1 LNNAYFCKQQKSVNL
16 KLKLMKK
23 ANIFLAMAI
32 ASVIFASTAISQPV
46 SEAFQET
53 PSTTFYT
60 SVNVSTDFETTV
72 ENVKAALKT
81 QGFGVVSEI
90 NMQEKLKKGANKDIP
105 KYVILGA
112 CNPEG
117 AYKALQVEENIGV
130 ILPCNVIVRE
140 TKEGGVVVA
149 AVNPLVTMKST
160 GKEDLKPLAEDIAGK
175 LKNVI
180 NSLK

>member
-1 LNNAYFCKQQKSVNL
+1 
-16 KLKLMKK
+16 MKK
-23 ANIFLAMAI
+23 ALFTTFMAI
-32 ASVIFASTAISQPV
+32 LVIAATKTSFSQSG
-46 SEAFQET
+46 SENFKDT

-60 SVNVSTDFETTV
+60 LKEVSTDFETTL
-72 ENVKAALKT
+72 ENVKTALKT

-140 TKEGGVVVA
+140 DNKGKVFVA
-149 AVNPLVTMKST
+149 AVNPLVTMKAT
-160 GKEDLKPLAEDIAGK
+160 GEEDLKPLAEEIADK
-175 LKNVI
+175 LKAVI
-180 NSLK
+180 NSLQ

>member
-1 LNNAYFCKQQKSVNL
+1 MFVAIVSF
-16 KLKLMKK
+16 
-23 ANIFLAMAI
+23 AI
-32 ASVIFASTAISQPV
+32 AKPMYSQVV
-46 SEAFQET
+46 SEAFQNT
-53 PSTTFYT
+53 PSTTFYNL
-60 SVNVSTDFETTV
+60 VEVSTDFETTL
-72 ENVKAALKT
+72 ENVKAELKK

-90 NMQEKLKKGANKDIP
+90 NMQEKLKNGANKDIP

-117 AYKALQVEENIGV
+117 AFKALQVEENIGV

-149 AVNPLVTMKST
+149 AVNPLVTMKAT
-160 GKEDLKPLAEDIAGK
+160 GEEDLKPLAEEIAGK
-175 LKNVI
+175 LKKVL

>member
-1 LNNAYFCKQQKSVNL
+1 
-16 KLKLMKK
+16 MKK
-23 ANIFLAMAI
+23 ALFVLIAI
-32 ASVIFASTAISQPV
+32 TTVFFWKPVFSQST
-46 SEAFQET
+46 SEAFQDT

-60 SVNVSTDFETTV
+60 TVEVKTDFETTV
-72 ENVKAALKT
+72 ENVKAELKK

-117 AYKALQVEENIGV
+117 AYKALQLEENIGV

-140 TKEGGVVVA
+140 TKAGGVIVA
-149 AVNPLVTMKST
+149 AVNPLVTMKAT
-160 GKEDLKPLAEDIAGK
+160 GIEDLKPLAEEIAGK
-175 LKNVI
+175 LKKVI
-180 NSLK
+180 DSLK

>member
-1 LNNAYFCKQQKSVNL
+1 
-16 KLKLMKK
+16 MKK
-23 ANIFLAMAI
+23 
-32 ASVIFASTAISQPV
+32 
-46 SEAFQET
+46 
-53 PSTTFYT
+53 
-60 SVNVSTDFETTV
+60 
-72 ENVKAALKT
+72 

-117 AYKALQVEENIGV
+117 AYKALQVEKNIGV

-140 TKEGGVVVA
+140 TETGDVVVA
-149 AVNPLVTMKST
+149 AVNPLVTMKAT
-160 GKEDLKPLAEDIAGK
+160 GEEDLKPLAEEISDK
-175 LKNVI
+175 LKKVI

>member
-1 LNNAYFCKQQKSVNL
+1 
-16 KLKLMKK
+16 MKK
-23 ANIFLAMAI
+23 TNILLAVVI
-32 ASVIFASTAISQPV
+32 ALFIFVNTAICQPV

-60 SVNVSTDFETTV
+60 SVNVNTDFETTV
-72 ENVKAALKT
+72 ESVKAALKT
-81 QGFGVVSEI
+81 NGFGVVSEI
-90 NMQEKLKKGANKDIP
+90 NMQEKLKKGADKDIP
-105 KYVILGA
+105 KYIILGA
-112 CNPEG
+112 CNPAG
-117 AYKALQVEENIGV
+117 AYQALQIEENIGV

-149 AVNPLVTMKST
+149 AVNPIVTMKAT
-160 GKEDLKPLAEDIAGK
+160 GEEDLKPLAEEISAK

>member
-1 LNNAYFCKQQKSVNL
+1 
-16 KLKLMKK
+16 MKK
-23 ANIFLAMAI
+23 ALYFTFVAFI
-32 ASVIFASTAISQPV
+32 VISTTKTLFSQSV
-46 SEAFQET
+46 SETFKDV
-53 PSTTFYT
+53 PPTTFYT
-60 SVNVSTDFETTV
+60 LKEVSTDFETTI

-140 TKEGGVVVA
+140 TKSGNVFVA
-149 AVNPLVTMKST
+149 AVNPLVTMKAT
-160 GKEDLKPLAEDIAGK
+160 GEEDLKPLAEEIADK
-175 LKNVI
+175 LKAVV

>member
-1 LNNAYFCKQQKSVNL
+1 
-16 KLKLMKK
+16 MKK
-23 ANIFLAMAI
+23 ALFITFVAILAI
-32 ASVIFASTAISQPV
+32 AKPTFSQST
-46 SEAFQET
+46 SEAFQDT

-60 SVNVSTDFETTV
+60 SVEVKTDFETTV
-72 ENVKAALKT
+72 ENVKAELKK

-90 NMQEKLKKGANKDIP
+90 NMQEKLKKGADKDIP

-117 AYKALQVEENIGV
+117 AYKALKLEENIGV

-140 TKEGGVVVA
+140 TKSGGVIVA
-149 AVNPLVTMKST
+149 AVNPLVTMKAT
-160 GKEDLKPLAEDIAGK
+160 GIEDLKPLAEEIAGK
-175 LKNVI
+175 LKKVL

>member
-1 LNNAYFCKQQKSVNL
+1 
-16 KLKLMKK
+16 MKK
-23 ANIFLAMAI
+23 ALIITFVAIVTFAI
-32 ASVIFASTAISQPV
+32 ARPTFSQSV
-46 SEAFQET
+46 SEAFQDT

-60 SVNVSTDFETTV
+60 SVIVSTDFETTL
-72 ENVKAALKT
+72 ENVKAELKKE
-81 QGFGVVSEI
+81 GFGVVSEI
-90 NMQEKLKKGANKDIP
+90 NMQEKLKNGANKDIP

-149 AVNPLVTMKST
+149 AVNPLVTMKAT
-160 GKEDLKPLAEDIAGK
+160 GEEDLKPLAEEISSK
-175 LKNVI
+175 LKKVL